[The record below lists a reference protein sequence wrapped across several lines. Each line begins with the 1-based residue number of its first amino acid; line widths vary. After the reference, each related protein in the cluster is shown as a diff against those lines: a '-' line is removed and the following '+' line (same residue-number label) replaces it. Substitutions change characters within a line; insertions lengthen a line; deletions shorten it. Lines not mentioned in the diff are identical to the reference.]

1 MRLRGSEGGL
11 GEGLGGGL
19 QRSDISKSHIS
30 LLRTSPPMRSLPPL
44 TADFSSSPPITAN
57 DRRELLNNSLFSH
70 PTQAA
75 QLNFLLNEL
84 HALRSEV
91 AGARGEALN
100 YNEEDIGS
108 EVGQSKERELELKL
122 ERRLERSDS
131 KASCRRPT
139 YLTTLP
145 ALAPIAGP

>member
-1 MRLRGSEGGL
+1 M
-11 GEGLGGGL
+11 
-19 QRSDISKSHIS
+19 
-30 LLRTSPPMRSLPPL
+30 PPL

-131 KASCRRPT
+131 KASYRRPT